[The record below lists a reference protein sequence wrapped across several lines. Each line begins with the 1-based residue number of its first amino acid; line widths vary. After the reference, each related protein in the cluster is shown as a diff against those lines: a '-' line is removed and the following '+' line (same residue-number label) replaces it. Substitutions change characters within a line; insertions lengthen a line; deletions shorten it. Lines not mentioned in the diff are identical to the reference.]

1 MLNTFLLG
9 FQHCEVNLAT
19 SQLGSTCTTVKQPR
33 VVPPRDMSDTQW
45 YLAVSPGL
53 RTSSCIVHL
62 AHLVWVFHT
71 SWSQPGIVLSYQN
84 VDQLGF
90 SISFS
95 TIWSSSIGQLS
106 RQIETVDTEIALLHL
121 ARQLGM
127 ACLWWTIGGHSKNAC
142 ICCICMYVEY
152 VCASSIALQLIF
164 TICIYIEYMCAYY
177 IMIYNEVVIKCN

>member
-45 YLAVSPGL
+45 YLAVPPGL

-62 AHLVWVFHT
+62 AHLLWVFHR
-71 SWSQPGIVLSYQN
+71 
-84 VDQLGF
+84 
-90 SISFS
+90 FS

-121 ARQLGM
+121 APKPAGNGLPPNLKLYEWDKGNAWKQPGGQLEATQRM
-127 ACLWWTIGGHSKNAC
+127 HVYATYVCMLN
-142 ICCICMYVEY
+142 MYVHR
-152 VCASSIALQLIF
+152 Q
-164 TICIYIEYMCAYY
+164 
-177 IMIYNEVVIKCN
+177 